1 MGFRYRKS
9 IRLGKGVRININKNS
24 VGISAGVKGAR
35 VSLNSKGRTTTTVG
49 IPGTGISYVHTDS
62 VYSKGKRSSQAPSS
76 SDFGSGLSPK
86 KPPKKR
92 KWLGGFIM
100 AMSVYWIIT
109 ALVMSFRDNTLGLIE
124 YLAYL
129 FTAFLGVPAFS
140 YGLRIFKGQ
149 QKPKRVRSKAE
160 PAKSTYEE
168 SFFAPADD
176 RPILDMPNQFVYQ
189 DPDEIDMKMAEE
201 VESKYSSGPAPV
213 HSVSLDKKIE
223 PAPGSGFVPVY
234 NVGLNIDFDYRHK
247 QIKES
252 LDLIKTTTNPDTFF
266 SRLIYA
272 DEMLS
277 MEASRTTSR
286 RFDKLK
292 DTFILAFIYRYY
304 SSTIQAYNNLQQNKA
319 KQRRIEGFEKTI
331 ADYTDVLSQSNLEYF
346 NQCLDSLKS
355 IDDDSRDV
363 FYVPHPV
370 IKTDLGIPRTYVS
383 VDLETTGLSPINDKI
398 IEIGGVKVVDDK
410 VVAVFSELINPGCDI
425 PPIITKITGLTSADL
440 VDKPTIDIVL
450 PAFID
455 FVGSDAIVGH
465 NIKSFDMKFLDN
477 ARNQVDGKAFKNKV
491 FDTLHLSRKVVKDS
505 DNHKLQTLL
514 AFFGIKVEKAHRAV
528 DDSYAVVELIRKLE
542 QYS

>member
-62 VYSKGKRSSQAPSS
+62 VHSKGKRSSQAPSS

-140 YGLRIFKGQ
+140 YGLRIFKG
-149 QKPKRVRSKAE
+149 KEKAKKVRAKAE
-160 PAKSTYEE
+160 PAKRTDGE
-168 SFFAPADD
+168 SFFVPADD
-176 RPILDMPNQFVYQ
+176 SPILDMPNQFVYQ
-189 DPDEIDMKMAEE
+189 DPDEIDVEIVEE
-201 VESKYSSGPAPV
+201 VTHTYNAGPAPLHNV
-213 HSVSLDKKIE
+213 DISTKAE
-223 PAPGSGFVPVY
+223 P
-234 NVGLNIDFDYRHK
+234 
-247 QIKES
+247 
-252 LDLIKTTTNPDTFF
+252 
-266 SRLIYA
+266 
-272 DEMLS
+272 
-277 MEASRTTSR
+277 TS
-286 RFDKLK
+286 
-292 DTFILAFIYRYY
+292 
-304 SSTIQAYNNLQQNKA
+304 
-319 KQRRIEGFEKTI
+319 
-331 ADYTDVLSQSNLEYF
+331 
-346 NQCLDSLKS
+346 
-355 IDDDSRDV
+355 
-363 FYVPHPV
+363 V
-370 IKTDLGIPRTYVS
+370 IKINLGIPKTYVS

-410 VVAVFSELINPGCDI
+410 VVAVFSELINPGRDI

-440 VDKPTIDIVL
+440 ADKPTIDIVL